1 MYTPKKVKILGVCP
15 VTGCGESQV
24 TTEHGAYI
32 MDAHLESG
40 LDPALI
46 ANVSE
51 GDVCEGSGERPLAI
65 FHPDVERKIC
75 VNADLD
81 GLREDG
87 CDPRSYDLDRNTC
100 IYCNRSLVRTFLP
113 YEKYLAEKYPRNH
126 GDVTDRELVAIARR
140 MDKRS

>member
-1 MYTPKKVKILGVCP
+1 MSTYEPKKVTILGVCP
-15 VTGCGESQV
+15 GDYCNVAIGPV
-24 TTEHGAYI
+24 TTEHGAYV
-32 MDAHLESG
+32 MDSHYG
-40 LDPALI
+40 NPGKI
-46 ANVSE
+46 CV
-51 GDVCEGSGERPLAI
+51 GTGMRPLEI

-113 YEKYLAEKYPRNH
+113 YEKYLAEKYPRTH
-126 GDVTDRELVAIARR
+126 GDVTDRDIVRITRKQEV
-140 MDKRS
+140 K